1 MKYTFIVN
9 PNSKTGK
16 GREIWD
22 KVHEEIEKREVDY
35 EYVYTKKPKDA
46 IKIAGEITSDGLE
59 HYIVIV
65 GGDGTINE
73 VINGITD
80 IEKTTIGYIPTGSG
94 NDFAR
99 GMNLEKDPVKALDN
113 ILAGNNI
120 KKTDIGV
127 INREGRIR
135 RFMVSTG
142 IGFDAAI
149 CHQVSVSKY
158 KRLLN
163 KLHLGKLSYVFVALN
178 RLFKDDIVKAEIDID
193 NEETIRLN
201 NTYFV
206 SVMNNPYE
214 GGGFKFCPK
223 ADSNDRKLDIIA
235 ISGLPKLVVLSLL
248 PTAFFGLHVFFKG
261 ITIRTGEKIRV
272 RTEKSLP
279 VHVDGEPLY
288 LRKDITVYLEDKQ
301 IKVFA

>member
-1 MKYTFIVN
+1 MRYTFIVN
-9 PNSKTGK
+9 PNSKSGR

-22 KVHEEIEKREVDY
+22 KVHAELEKREVDY
-35 EYVYTKKPKDA
+35 EYVYTKKPKHA
-46 IKIAGEITSDGLE
+46 IKIAEEITKDALE
-59 HYIVIV
+59 HNIVIV

-73 VINGITD
+73 VINGITYLD
-80 IEKTTIGYIPTGSG
+80 RTTIGYIPTGSG

-99 GMNLEKDPVKALDN
+99 GMKLEKDPVKALNNILSGDN
-113 ILAGNNI
+113 IR
-120 KKTDIGV
+120 KTDIGV

-142 IGFDAAI
+142 IGYDAAI

-158 KRLLN
+158 KKLLN

-178 RLFKDDIVKAEIDID
+178 RLFKDDTVKAEVQVDDGEVIKL
-193 NEETIRLN
+193 R

-223 ADSNDRKLDIIA
+223 ADAGDGRLNIIS
-235 ISGLPKLVVLSLL
+235 ISGIPKLIVLLLL
-248 PTAFFGLHVFFKG
+248 PTALFGWHVIFKG
-261 ITIRTGEKIRV
+261 INVMSGKKIHV
-272 RTEKSLP
+272 KTERSLP

-288 LRKDITVYLEDKQ
+288 LRKDITVYLEDTK
-301 IKVFA
+301 IKVFV

>member
-9 PNSKTGK
+9 PNSKSGK

-22 KVHEEIEKREVDY
+22 NVHEELEKREVDY
-35 EYVYTKKPKDA
+35 EYVYTIKPKHA
-46 IKIAGEITSDGLE
+46 IKIAEEITNDGLE
-59 HYIVIV
+59 HCIVIV

-73 VINGITD
+73 VINGITNLD
-80 IEKTTIGYIPTGSG
+80 KTTIGYIPTGSG

-99 GMNLEKDPVKALDN
+99 GMKLEKDPVKALDK
-113 ILAGNNI
+113 ILEGSNI

-142 IGFDAAI
+142 IGYDAAI

-158 KRLLN
+158 KRILN

-178 RLFKDDIVKAEIDID
+178 RLFKDDTVKAEIQID
-193 NEETIRLN
+193 DEEAIKLR
-201 NTYFV
+201 NTFFV

-223 ADSNDRKLDIIA
+223 ADAGDRQLNIIA
-235 ISGLPKLVVLSLL
+235 ISGIPKPVVLLLL
-248 PTAFFGLHVFFKG
+248 PTALFGWHVIFKG
-261 ITIRTGEKIRV
+261 ITIKEGK
-272 RTEKSLP
+272 K
-279 VHVDGEPLY
+279 VHV
-288 LRKDITVYLEDKQ
+288 KT
-301 IKVFA
+301 